1 MLHCI
6 IPKQTVLLLTASFQT
21 RNYCVHCIVPIQT
34 VFCLWY
40 HPKSVFCLWYHL
52 KSVFCSQ
59 FHPRSDS
66 ILLTVSS
73 QIWQYFAHSI
83 IPVTVFYFAHSRA
96 HSLTKNQCPL
106 IRDEKHDCTI
116 LLGHQQRQ
124 KHVPQR
130 QGTWLMQTVWFC
142 LPQFASFSSASFGW
156 SRLVAIT
163 SGCCPTWRRMLA
175 STSPSAPCTNM
186 TLLRRSRP
194 QRPPEKKTSPHPRP
208 ARYQSPNPDPRP
220 SPRKRSQVTGMTQ
233 EASRR
238 NLKW

>member
-1 MLHCI
+1 M
-6 IPKQTVLLLTASFQT
+6 V
-21 RNYCVHCIVPIQT
+21 
-34 VFCLWY
+34 
-40 HPKSVFCLWYHL
+40 HL
-52 KSVFCSQ
+52 KSVFWSQ
-59 FHPRSDS
+59 FHSKSDS
-66 ILLTVSS
+66 ILLAVSS

-83 IPVTVFYFAHSRA
+83 IPVTVFCFARSRA

-106 IRDEKHDCTI
+106 IRDEKHDCAI

-175 STSPSAPCTNM
+175 SLSPSAPCTNM
-186 TLLRRSRP
+186 TLLRRSLP
-194 QRPPEKKTSPHPRP
+194 QKPPEKKTSPHPRP

-220 SPRKRSQVTGMTQ
+220 SPRKRSPVTGMTQ
-233 EASRR
+233 EVSRR